1 MLTEYQKN
9 HPNKAALKDVFAFEK
24 ILLYV
29 SIFLLITVG
38 RFYIEYTE
46 LREKYDKLELQK
58 YELINKYMD
67 MKRDIKKDE

>member
-9 HPNKAALKDVFAFEK
+9 HPTKAALKDAFAFEQV
-24 ILLYV
+24 LLYI